1 MRKKIAVLLS
11 SLICAHL
18 FSEEISLEK
27 AVEMAYLNNKT
38 LKINQKNVEKSEY
51 QIKIIESGYFPTLTG
66 SAGISKNEG
75 NKSSENSG
83 ITLNY
88 NLFSGGETTAKYKAA
103 ILDKT
108 LSENSF
114 EQSRNDVRLNI
125 IKLYTNILKNKKDI
139 EIYNESL
146 NVVEKEY
153 TKAKILF
160 EGNMSSRID
169 LIQFEQE
176 MLTIKANIESSKKE
190 YEDNIFSLKNEI
202 GYMSDD
208 DIQFVEP
215 IENSSNINFES
226 DYNEYLKNSSFSR
239 ERDATISSAK
249 EVLKA
254 SNSAYFPKVDFSLGY
269 SSSDKFV
276 EDWNYRA
283 SLSLNYNFFD
293 FGNRKATIDS
303 SKVEYEK
310 IKLTY
315 QKKQDEKKEGLK
327 SAANSVELSK
337 RLLLLKDKRVELAR
351 EKYKI
356 NKVKYDNQYLSVEDF
371 IKEEDN
377 LRAEERE
384 LYKLKMEYI
393 FNLEQYKSLLY

>member
-125 IKLYTNILKNKKDI
+125 IKLYTNILKNKK
-139 EIYNESL
+139 SL
-146 NVVEKEY
+146 
-153 TKAKILF
+153 F
-160 EGNMSSRID
+160 
-169 LIQFEQE
+169 
-176 MLTIKANIESSKKE
+176 
-190 YEDNIFSLKNEI
+190 
-202 GYMSDD
+202 
-208 DIQFVEP
+208 
-215 IENSSNINFES
+215 
-226 DYNEYLKNSSFSR
+226 
-239 ERDATISSAK
+239 RD
-249 EVLKA
+249 
-254 SNSAYFPKVDFSLGY
+254 FC
-269 SSSDKFV
+269 
-276 EDWNYRA
+276 
-283 SLSLNYNFFD
+283 
-293 FGNRKATIDS
+293 
-303 SKVEYEK
+303 
-310 IKLTY
+310 
-315 QKKQDEKKEGLK
+315 
-327 SAANSVELSK
+327 
-337 RLLLLKDKRVELAR
+337 
-351 EKYKI
+351 
-356 NKVKYDNQYLSVEDF
+356 
-371 IKEEDN
+371 
-377 LRAEERE
+377 
-384 LYKLKMEYI
+384 
-393 FNLEQYKSLLY
+393 